1 MKDKQALREAAEKA
15 LPAMQRL
22 LMMPNDE
29 LFDEAAL
36 NVDGD
41 VDAANAFNL
50 LAGPETML
58 ALLDELDKK
67 QQYIKLRDQ
76 ENEDIALTV
85 GKLRVELEHY
95 KSREERV
102 TKLVLDNSTS
112 WDVLY
117 EKLEAAERRIANNER
132 VMRAVVEAAS
142 IRGIRP
148 FEGIECDPPT
158 LEENAEACGDAM
170 SARIRELEANP
181 PKPHHNGLMQ
191 ISNELVQARQ
201 RIAELERSETQ
212 LINER
217 DDAES
222 ALNDAYKAVMGQ
234 APEWSNWFSF
244 GNAIDE
250 IELACELWRNQT
262 DDVIQFRQRIA
273 ELEKGHQEA
282 AKQINSWRRLAKQNI
297 AERGK
302 DISELEAARQRIA
315 ELENSETQLI
325 NERDAAES
333 ALADMYQAATGER
346 PEWSNMFGFAD
357 AVDVVE
363 ERLATLEANQS
374 QTTPT
379 GIQLITEAIGAHGY
393 IVGCL
398 LQGRPDLALEESR
411 KWVSAFGQAA
421 EIVSAQDA
429 AGIKVKG

>member
-1 MKDKQALREAAEKA
+1 M
-15 LPAMQRL
+15 
-22 LMMPNDE
+22 
-29 LFDEAAL
+29 
-36 NVDGD
+36 
-41 VDAANAFNL
+41 
-50 LAGPETML
+50 
-58 ALLDELDKK
+58 
-67 QQYIKLRDQ
+67 
-76 ENEDIALTV
+76 
-85 GKLRVELEHY
+85 EHY

-191 ISNELVQARQ
+191 ISNELIQARQ

-250 IELACELWRNQT
+250 IELVCELWRNQT

-273 ELEKGHQEA
+273 ELEAREVNLSKLSVGEVMHM
-282 AKQINSWRRLAKQNI
+282 SGFSRDY
-297 AERGK
+297 AEGWCAGN
-302 DISELEAARQRIA
+302 D
-315 ELENSETQLI
+315 N
-325 NERDAAES
+325 
-333 ALADMYQAATGER
+333 
-346 PEWSNMFGFAD
+346 
-357 AVDVVE
+357 
-363 ERLATLEANQS
+363 
-374 QTTPT
+374 
-379 GIQLITEAIGAHGY
+379 AIH
-393 IVGCL
+393 
-398 LQGRPDLALEESR
+398 
-411 KWVSAFGQAA
+411 
-421 EIVSAQDA
+421 EIRT
-429 AGIKVKG
+429 AGIKVKGE